1 MDTQI
6 PKKIDEK
13 LDILTSQTQKVKN
26 NIEDTK
32 NQLDLDRV
40 DIDRIRVSIASIGEQ
55 QDVIIKTM
63 ADFKSEMRQMVQDT
77 VLSAVNQAVASAV
90 KKELNRIKLANP
102 KSVFIVQHTPID
114 WIKNIFKKHE

>member
-13 LDILTSQTQKVKN
+13 LDILTSQTQKVKE

-32 NQLDLDRV
+32 NQLDMDRV

-63 ADFKSEMRQMVQDT
+63 ADFKSEMRQMIQDT
-77 VLSAVNQAVASAV
+77 IKNEIAKAIG
-90 KKELNRIKLANP
+90 KELEKIRTANP
-102 KSVFIVQHTPID
+102 KQVFVIHKT
-114 WIKNIFKKHE
+114 IFESIRQIFTKRN